1 MGSRFGVVGHMPV
14 AKMREEVAKE
24 TANCRNGHKEP
35 DSWGRKALQSL
46 REAMGRASRWSA
58 TRAPSTCTP
67 LLASLMALL
76 YHDPDKPGSVAFRRC
91 SGAARS
97 LQIQRSSHVSKGI
110 QHLLDAAL

>member
-76 YHDPDKPGSVAFRRC
+76 YHDPDKPGS
-91 SGAARS
+91 G
-97 LQIQRSSHVSKGI
+97 HVSKGI

>member
-1 MGSRFGVVGHMPV
+1 MGSRFGVVGDMPV

-35 DSWGRKALQSL
+35 DSWGRKALQSGG
-46 REAMGRASRWSA
+46 RRWRASSWSA
-58 TRAPSTCTP
+58 MRAPSTCTP
-67 LLASLMALL
+67 QLASLMALL

-91 SGAARS
+91 AGAARS
-97 LQIQRSSHVSKGI
+97 LQIQRSGHVSKGI

>member
-46 REAMGRASRWSA
+46 REAMGAHLGGRQC
-58 TRAPSTCTP
+58 APSTCTP
-67 LLASLMALL
+67 QLASLMALL
-76 YHDPDKPGSVAFRRC
+76 YHDPDKPGSAAFRRC
-91 SGAARS
+91 AGAARS
-97 LQIQRSSHVSKGI
+97 LQIQRSGHVSKGI